1 MNFGENYNHYFFPNY
16 NNLKRLN
23 SSINYLKEIKFSHW
37 KLLLS
42 SIIVNKMPYPIFF
55 HFSLISNSLFTIFN
69 KRFSSLYI
77 ITNNNIKVA
86 RYVRF
91 FLMMKFYQQNLSIK
105 NKV

>member
-1 MNFGENYNHYFFPNY
+1 MNFGENYNHYFFPDY
-16 NNLKRLN
+16 DNLKRLN
-23 SSINYLKEIKFSHW
+23 SSINYLKEIK
-37 KLLLS
+37 
-42 SIIVNKMPYPIFF
+42 
-55 HFSLISNSLFTIFN
+55 LISNSLFIIFN

-91 FLMMKFYQQNLSIK
+91 FLMMNFYQQNLSIK

>member
-1 MNFGENYNHYFFPNY
+1 MNFGENYNHYFFPDY
-16 NNLKRLN
+16 DNLKRLN

-42 SIIVNKMPYPIFF
+42 K
-55 HFSLISNSLFTIFN
+55 LISNSLFIIFN

>member
-1 MNFGENYNHYFFPNY
+1 MNFGENYNHYFFPDY
-16 NNLKRLN
+16 DNLKRLN

-42 SIIVNKMPYPIFF
+42 KLLLIKYHIQFFFIF
-55 HFSLISNSLFTIFN
+55 HLISNSLFIIFN

-77 ITNNNIKVA
+77 ITNNVIKVA

-105 NKV
+105 TKV

>member
-1 MNFGENYNHYFFPNY
+1 MNFGENYNHYFFPDY
-16 NNLKRLN
+16 DNLKRLN

-42 SIIVNKMPYPIFF
+42 KLF
-55 HFSLISNSLFTIFN
+55 SNSVFIIFN

-77 ITNNNIKVA
+77 ITNNDIKVA

-91 FLMMKFYQQNLSIK
+91 FLMMNFYRQNLSFK

>member
-1 MNFGENYNHYFFPNY
+1 MNFGENYNHYFFPDY
-16 NNLKRLN
+16 DNLKRLN
-23 SSINYLKEIKFSHW
+23 SSINYLKEIKFSHR

-42 SIIVNKMPYPIFF
+42 KLF
-55 HFSLISNSLFTIFN
+55 SNSLFIIFN

-77 ITNNNIKVA
+77 ITNNDIKVP